1 MTDDE
6 LEHELQTLW
15 KRLTP
20 PPKTDP
26 AYKQVTAEM
35 WWKFQHLEN
44 VPPDGMRADAQ
55 ALRADPGPGPGGSG
69 ENTSDRNIEPEGRPF
84 RAPGSQARPRH
95 RMTAPA
101 STASRRRTGT
111 RNAARFRMNAATL
124 S

>member
-6 LEHELQTLW
+6 LDRELQTLW

-55 ALRADPGPGPGGSG
+55 TQALGRGEVGRTHPTATSSRRAGRS
-69 ENTSDRNIEPEGRPF
+69 GRPDPKHV
-84 RAPGSQARPRH
+84 RV
-95 RMTAPA
+95 TA
-101 STASRRRTGT
+101 
-111 RNAARFRMNAATL
+111 
-124 S
+124 